1 MSACLRWL
9 VIFAALLALAFAP
22 APFPRAERRGKAPVS
37 DMEGLW
43 QGPHKMLITPT
54 RMTFLSGA
62 RNDYEL
68 RIDHNAHP
76 KTFDIKGVPGNGAEG
91 NVYKGIYRIEGDTLT
106 VSYGHG
112 DSRPRALNDGGITQ
126 VYKRVPR

>member
-1 MSACLRWL
+1 MTAPFRWL
-9 VIFAALLALAFAP
+9 VILAAVLALAFAP
-22 APFPRAERRGKAPVS
+22 APFPRAERRKAPVS

-43 QGPHKMLITPT
+43 EGPHKMLITPT

-68 RIDHNAHP
+68 RIDHNARP
-76 KTFDIKGVPGNGAEG
+76 KTFDIKGVNAPSA
-91 NVYKGIYRIEGDTLT
+91 VYKGIYRVEGDTLT
-106 VSYGHG
+106 VSYNSGNN
-112 DSRPRALNDGGITQ
+112 RPRAFNDGITQ